1 LATNDDDALDRILN
15 LEQVVHLVG
24 LSEATVWREVKAG
37 RFPAPLIISPRRRG
51 WRLSAL
57 LAWLAC
63 RPSPP

>member
-24 LSEATVWREVKAG
+24 LSETTVWREVKAG

-57 LAWLAC
+57 LAWLAS